1 MITAIRYAIDKNTL
15 ADTVFDNFCTLT
27 DTPFNPKWYALKD
40 IQLPSYEY
48 NLIKAGNILDENGYN
63 YSPKEKNSFRYDSD
77 GHFEVKII
85 VNKESA
91 IKVACAKYIAT
102 SLKNLGLKVT
112 LSSLTFDDYR
122 KALTEGNY
130 DFYIGEVKISPN
142 MDLSCFFKKGGGAS
156 YGISSNTISNAYNDF
171 KSGSIDLK
179 TFISVFEVEK
189 PFIPLCY
196 RTSVAYYSNEVT
208 YEGTVNEYDPYKNIY
223 SWETSKMIIN

>member
-1 MITAIRYAIDKNTL
+1 
-15 ADTVFDNFCTLT
+15 
-27 DTPFNPKWYALKD
+27 
-40 IQLPSYEY
+40 
-48 NLIKAGNILDENGYN
+48 
-63 YSPKEKNSFRYDSD
+63 
-77 GHFEVKII
+77 
-85 VNKESA
+85 
-91 IKVACAKYIAT
+91 
-102 SLKNLGLKVT
+102 
-112 LSSLTFDDYR
+112 
-122 KALTEGNY
+122 
-130 DFYIGEVKISPN
+130 